1 MKRAKIVA
9 LSLILLFFV
18 LSTVASASNS
28 WPGWF
33 KKNRTHGTVTTG
45 GTTVTGNGTVSVAEP
60 LTILLLGTG
69 LVSLGIYAKRKRGKK
84 Q

>member
-1 MKRAKIVA
+1 MKKAKVLA

-18 LSTVASASNS
+18 LSTVASAAGM
-28 WPGWF
+28 WPGWW
-33 KKNRTHGTVTTG
+33 KHNPKTGHIGEGSTTG
-45 GTTVTGNGTVSVAEP
+45 GNGYSVAEP

>member
-18 LSTVASASNS
+18 LSTVASAAEL
-28 WPGWF
+28 WPGWW
-33 KKNRTHGTVTTG
+33 KPKSGQSHGTT
-45 GTTVTGNGTVSVAEP
+45 GTTAGNGNGTVSVAEP
-60 LTILLLGTG
+60 AAIALLGAG
-69 LVSLGIYAKRKRGKK
+69 LVSLGLYAKRKRGKK